1 MMISDNWGELMLPG
15 LRTIFNKHLKKKKD
29 YVKQLFTVESSTKQA
44 EFNQGTG
51 SLGLMDEWGSSGN
64 QVSYE
69 DVNKGYKSTY
79 LHKKYS
85 KGLTIERELLEDDQY
100 GEIKKR
106 VRLLTQTVYYTRQYY
121 GAMVFN
127 QAFNATYKGPDG
139 KALCSATHPMSPVD
153 ATTQSNVQTYILN
166 ATNLEKARNAMKA
179 WTDDKSNLLAVN
191 PDTLIVPSNL
201 RKAAQVV
208 ADTDKEPDT
217 TDNNINIWKG
227 SVDVVEFDFLTDPNA
242 WFLVDSERMAAF
254 LHWYDR
260 RVAKLEQDKENF
272 NSEVSAYKVVNRFS
286 RGWDDWSWIIGSTGT
301 TES

>member
-1 MMISDNWGELMLPG
+1 
-15 LRTIFNKHLKKKKD
+15 
-29 YVKQLFTVESSTKQA
+29 
-44 EFNQGTG
+44 
-51 SLGLMDEWGSSGN
+51 
-64 QVSYE
+64 
-69 DVNKGYKSTY
+69 
-79 LHKKYS
+79 
-85 KGLTIERELLEDDQY
+85 
-100 GEIKKR
+100 
-106 VRLLTQTVYYTRQYY
+106 
-121 GAMVFN
+121 
-127 QAFNATYKGPDG
+127 
-139 KALCSATHPMSPVD
+139 MSPVD